1 MECAV
6 AAVATHGRED
16 GVMAVTTDDKSEFM
30 TGWLAERIDYHYR
43 HINTFNVLFKEF
55 HMEIARSNTN
65 TPRKW
70 PPSLAAMCSAAPGM
84 VGLLQSRIG
93 NIILFVKMRDRVAG
107 SAGEGGDETTPSI
120 LERTAGRDTARARTP
135 ERGSR
140 NGGGGSSSK
149 AGGVNKARATPGM
162 VGLLPSRIGKI
173 ILFVK
178 MRDRV
183 SCSAAGGGDETTPSI
198 LERTA
203 GQDTARARTH
213 ETRSPSKGG
222 GAGTLRAKDLR
233 RDAAGNLPSG
243 RRRKKDVRDTG
254 KFKRG
259 QSPDRGQAAQDALE
273 EANMC

>member
-65 TPRKW
+65 MPRKW
-70 PPSLAAMCSAAPGM
+70 PPNLAAMCS
-84 VGLLQSRIG
+84 
-93 NIILFVKMRDRVAG
+93 
-107 SAGEGGDETTPSI
+107 
-120 LERTAGRDTARARTP
+120 
-135 ERGSR
+135 
-140 NGGGGSSSK
+140 
-149 AGGVNKARATPGM
+149 ATPGM

-198 LERTA
+198 LERTSVP
-203 GQDTARARTH
+203 DPARARTH
-213 ETRSPSKGG
+213 ATGSPSKGG
-222 GAGTLRAKDLR
+222 GAGTLKRKSLL

-243 RRRKKDVRDTG
+243 SGRQKDKR
-254 KFKRG
+254 KRG
-259 QSPDRGQAAQDALE
+259 QSPELPDRGHAAQQALAD
-273 EANMC
+273 ANMSWDAFAKTTAGQCARYGKQCANKTAARIICTDCEKKFHPFCALKVDGIKTAACPCKKV